1 MVVLIDH
8 LNFVFIAFHL
18 ARAELKTKGIDD
30 FTEEHVGFFYHIL
43 FNKYNQL
50 FKTYGQVIICH
61 EGNGSLDWRRSIYP
75 DYKRNRDPSKQE
87 PWYLVLKNTFDKIEE
102 VLSYYPCKQIKVDGM
117 EADDVIYALAKHYGE
132 KGEEVVIVSTDGD
145 LAQILDISDTISI
158 YNTMK
163 KTFSSKKPDIVKQKA
178 IVGDPSD
185 NIPGLYRIGIKTF
198 EKMMEDKKLW
208 NEKMKGDNYNT
219 YQKFLKIVDLSVF
232 PEEYHDSV
240 LLMEKETEYNTFDT
254 GKVEFFFYENK
265 MGDNISRWGDNSG
278 EIIEK
283 LVEGGIKVKG
293 FMENPA
299 PSKKTNL
306 KDKELDDILSEFI

>member
-1 MVVLIDH
+1 MKVLVDH

-18 ARAELKTKGIDD
+18 ARAELKMKGIDD

-61 EGNGSLDWRRSIYP
+61 EGKSSLDWRRSIYP
-75 DYKRNRDPSKQE
+75 DYKRNRDQSKQE

-102 VLSYYPCKQIKVDGM
+102 VLSYYPCKQIKVDNT

-132 KGEEVVIVSTDGD
+132 QGEEVTIISTDGD

-163 KTFSSKKPDIVKQKA
+163 KTFTSKKPNIIKQKA

-198 EKMMEDKKLW
+198 EKMLEDKKLW
-208 NEKMKGDNYNT
+208 NEKMKGDNYDT
-219 YQKFLKIVDLSVF
+219 YQKFLKIVDLSVI
-232 PEEYHDSV
+232 PKEYHENV
-240 LLMEKETEYNTFDT
+240 LLMEKELEYKTFDI
-254 GKVEFFFYENK
+254 GKIEYFFFENN
-265 MGDNISRWGDNSG
+265 MQDNISRWGDNSG

-283 LVEGGIKVKG
+283 LVESGIKVKG
-293 FMENPA
+293 FMEA
-299 PSKKTNL
+299 PIKTKTMNS